1 MTNPDPDTLG
11 AESDPVSLWKKIS
24 SEDPKPIAIFYAYDQ
39 DELDRLAHSG
49 STMIV
54 LNELEQKLH
63 SDWKYAEL
71 SPNVYQYVEKLREFL
86 ADLKTENHLPR

>member
-11 AESDPVSLWKKIS
+11 AEQDPVSLWRMVC
-24 SEDPKPIAIFYAYDQ
+24 SEQPKPVAVFSAYDR

-49 STMIV
+49 ETMIV

-86 ADLKTENHLPR
+86 ADLKTENHLPW